1 MGQWRGDPG
10 AGMSA
15 ALEEARAIGEL
26 VKQGWRPKRTLVY
39 IAWDGEEQALLG
51 STEWVEDHDKDL
63 REHAVAYVNSD
74 GNGRGFL
81 NASGSHSLE
90 QLVNSVAK
98 EVEDPQTKTS
108 VWRRL
113 QARTIARGSGDERN
127 DARNRADLRI
137 SALGSGSDYPPS
149 CSTTACRR

>member
-1 MGQWRGDPG
+1 
-10 AGMSA
+10 MSA
-15 ALEEARAIGEL
+15 ELEEARAIGQL
-26 VKQGWRPKRTLVY
+26 VKQGWRPKRTLIY

-74 GNGRGFL
+74 GNGRGFF

-98 EVEDPQTKTS
+98 EVEDPETKMS
-108 VWRRL
+108 VWQRL
-113 QARTIARGSGDERN
+113 QARTIARGSGTSGTTLE
-127 DARNRADLRI
+127 AAPI
-137 SALGSGSDYPPS
+137 SGSPRWDRDRTIRVP
-149 CSTTACRR
+149 AAQRRAVA